1 MTATTIAPNT
11 PVAAASVGVATPNM
25 ISPMTMKN
33 TKAQGKMRR
42 MATVTLVFG
51 FASAMSDTTS
61 GASEGSRHTRY
72 IT

>member
-1 MTATTIAPNT
+1 MIAPNT

-33 TKAQGKMRR
+33 TKAQGRMRR
-42 MATVTLVFG
+42 TAMAALVFG
-51 FASAMSDTTS
+51 FASSMSDATS
-61 GASEGSRHTRY
+61 GASDGSRHTRY

>member
-1 MTATTIAPNT
+1 MIAPNT

-33 TKAQGKMRR
+33 TNAQGRMRSA
-42 MATVTLVFG
+42 ATAALVFG
-51 FASAMSDTTS
+51 WVAESAAIS